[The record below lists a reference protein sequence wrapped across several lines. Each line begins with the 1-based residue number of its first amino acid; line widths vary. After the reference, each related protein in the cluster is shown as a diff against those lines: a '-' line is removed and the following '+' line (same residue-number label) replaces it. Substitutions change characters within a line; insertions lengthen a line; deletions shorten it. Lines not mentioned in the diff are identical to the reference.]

1 MNNWTPILFFSL
13 VVLGAAFIDMILA
26 GTGLTDF
33 TITQNQSYNNITG
46 LTLADVQLGE
56 DNPIGSKFGGNILM
70 KPFAFVAW
78 INSLTLNYSWLNGGG
93 ISVIRYIWLSVV
105 GAYAIFASIKAAA
118 SILQF
123 LPFRR

>member
-13 VVLGAAFIDMILA
+13 VVLGAAFIDMI
-26 GTGLTDF
+26 
-33 TITQNQSYNNITG
+33 
-46 LTLADVQLGE
+46 
-56 DNPIGSKFGGNILM
+56 PIGSKFGGNILM